1 MKKVI
6 AIVAIIILTIALV
19 IQCTVGIVQDEAAAE
34 AIPELIR

>member
-6 AIVAIIILTIALV
+6 AILAIIVLTVALV
-19 IQCTVGIVQDEAAAE
+19 LQCTLGIIQDEAAVE

>member
-6 AIVAIIILTIALV
+6 AIVAIIILTVALA
-19 IQCTVGIVQDEAAAE
+19 IQCTLGIVQDEAAVE